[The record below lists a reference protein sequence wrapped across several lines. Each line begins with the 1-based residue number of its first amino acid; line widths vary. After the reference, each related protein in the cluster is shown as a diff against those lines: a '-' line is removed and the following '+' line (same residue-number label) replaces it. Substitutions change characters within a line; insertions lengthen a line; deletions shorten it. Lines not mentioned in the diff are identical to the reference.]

1 MMVMILFQV
10 SRYEFE
16 KMRYNELTEKQLE
29 EELTARG
36 SNYAAVRHHHNI
48 HKVGGEGVEKYDD
61 DRVIFI
67 SGIGGFSCRVFG
79 GSWDR
84 N

>member
-1 MMVMILFQV
+1 MFQV

-16 KMRYNELTEKQLE
+16 KMRYYELTEKQLE

-48 HKVGGEGVEKYDD
+48 HKVGGEGMEKYDD
-61 DRVIFI
+61 DSVLYFRHWRFQLPSVWRKL
-67 SGIGGFSCRVFG
+67 G
-79 GSWDR
+79 
-84 N
+84 

>member
-1 MMVMILFQV
+1 MLMILLQV

-16 KMRYNELTEKQLE
+16 KMRYEQLTEKQLE

-48 HKVGGEGVEKYDD
+48 HKVGGEGVDKDD
-61 DRVIFI
+61 DDQEIFI
-67 SGIGGFSCRVFG
+67 SGIGGCSC
-79 GSWDR
+79 
-84 N
+84 